1 MKRLLYSPEKSAW
14 PVVTNMAV
22 GSPKMTATRTLRLRN
37 APPPRV
43 LPRARPFEQQRPQS
57 RGLHRNP
64 LLLLL
69 AAVAVDDEDARLS
82 HVGEALATRQIPGAR
97 DVQEHCLAA
106 ADADDGAVE
115 PAPAPAVCAAA
126 PLGDLV
132 GGACRGRSGAA
143 GAHHVCPFPCAARR
157 RGRPA
162 MSKAS
167 GRQARAARV
176 RGRRGPACRTRRSAS
191 IGHPAGGSSRS
202 KKSLLPIS
210 RSS

>member
-1 MKRLLYSPEKSAW
+1 
-14 PVVTNMAV
+14 
-22 GSPKMTATRTLRLRN
+22 
-37 APPPRV
+37 
-43 LPRARPFEQQRPQS
+43 
-57 RGLHRNP
+57 
-64 LLLLL
+64 
-69 AAVAVDDEDARLS
+69 
-82 HVGEALATRQIPGAR
+82 
-97 DVQEHCLAA
+97 VQEHCLAA